1 MTSIFIPVTHL
12 THDTSFS
19 FTPWSSRTHYIVL
32 SERQS
37 DCAAI
42 VVPHHPNPLSNTP
55 LFLTGVCMIS
65 GRKMPPPSQRKSFC
79 CSQPGTQQT
88 ATLSQEERERDK
100 EDRQERRKAQ
110 SALPRPLTA
119 LSKDLRGMLGV
130 SNNQNIHKH
139 GCAAFLSTDL

>member
-1 MTSIFIPVTHL
+1 MTQAFHSRLGAPVHI
-12 THDTSFS
+12 TSFCQRGS
-19 FTPWSSRTHYIVL
+19 QTVRLLWSPTTPT
-32 SERQS
+32 
-37 DCAAI
+37 
-42 VVPHHPNPLSNTP
+42 PNPLTNTP